1 MEAKNINYNEEWLK
15 GGLILAGVSILL
27 TMLTYVIDV
36 SLMVEWWFGVVS
48 LLISM
53 GLLIY
58 LGINYR
64 NDIGGILSYGDA
76 FKFSFLVAEEKIQS
90 VPLINLEELSPTF
103 EEDKDELEKI
113 IAELKTKDALIE
125 NEMRTIMSDHSGFND
140 VLKQLNLAGY
150 GDSRTY
156 GDYD

>member
-1 MEAKNINYNEEWLK
+1 MENLKNMKVSIGLVIAIIVQAF
-15 GGLILAGVSILL
+15 GLIW
-27 TMLTYVIDV
+27 YVAQLDSTVNNLDTSVVALQEQATTVDV
-36 SLMVEWWFGVVS
+36 AVLQKDLEN
-48 LLISM
+48 I
-53 GLLIY
+53 
-58 LGINYR
+58 
-64 NDIGGILSYGDA
+64 
-76 FKFSFLVAEEKIQS
+76 KEKIAMMDEMHS
-90 VPLINLEELSPTF
+90 MKFDPSELEEAI
-103 EEDKDELEKI
+103 DELEKI